1 MLSSLEKRVFLMHNV
16 HDERPVLFQTRWTMA
31 YLRGPLGR
39 EEIAR
44 LSPRK
49 VPEVPVVPGVP
60 GVPAVLGAT
69 GAASVPRTASASTPS
84 TSTPSTS
91 TPATLGTLGT
101 AGTAGTSNLPV
112 LDPSILQFFAPGEGS
127 IYSPALLGA
136 ARIVY
141 SDAKLG
147 VDEARDVAV
156 ITPIGEGVVPVDWE
170 LAEPAPFS
178 VRDLSRQAGKPF
190 PFASVAPAATRPKK
204 FAQWQKDF
212 TRWARRS
219 QSLELLRSD
228 RAKLTS
234 HVEEA
239 EGDFRIR
246 VQAALREARD
256 TAVEK
261 TRQKYASKLAAAED
275 RLRRAEAAVQ
285 REEQQASQSKMQ
297 AGVSLAATIAG
308 ALLGRR
314 AVSAS
319 TLGRATTAARGMG
332 RIGREAQDVD
342 RAKANVAALGE
353 TRDRLAADVARE
365 MQQVAASFGASAEE
379 FSRVLIKPKRG
390 AVSVQVVAL
399 VWIPRD

>member
-1 MLSSLEKRVFLMHNV
+1 
-16 HDERPVLFQTRWTMA
+16 
-31 YLRGPLGR
+31 
-39 EEIAR
+39 
-44 LSPRK
+44 
-49 VPEVPVVPGVP
+49 
-60 GVPAVLGAT
+60 
-69 GAASVPRTASASTPS
+69 
-84 TSTPSTS
+84 
-91 TPATLGTLGT
+91 
-101 AGTAGTSNLPV
+101 
-112 LDPSILQFFAPGEGS
+112 
-127 IYSPALLGA
+127 
-136 ARIVY
+136 VY